1 MTAEPTKSDKKGAFR
16 GLPGIDTVL
25 REPAM
30 ARLIA
35 AYGLGTVKSRLRA
48 LQTAWRHARTAPEWS
63 DQPAAY
69 APALSRALAASG
81 YRPVFNL
88 TGTLLHT
95 NLGRAPLPASA
106 FDAAREL
113 VTRPMNLEYDLTTG
127 KRGDREA
134 PVVERLCRLTGAEGA
149 LIVNNC
155 AAALMLV
162 LNTFALGRSVPV
174 SRGELIEIGGSFRLP
189 EIMTR
194 AGCRLVEV
202 GATNRTHRGD
212 YAGAIDADTALL
224 LKVFPSNYRI
234 QGFARAPGIAELADL
249 AHAHGLPLCV
259 DLGSGALID
268 LARWGLP
275 HEPTP
280 TELLAQGADLV
291 LFSGDKLLGGVQ
303 SGFIAGRA
311 DLVAAC
317 NGNPMKRAFRADKVT
332 LALQDQILA
341 LYEDPARL
349 ALELPMMRW
358 LNADA
363 ATLDARGSVLLQVLA
378 PRLPPSFR
386 CAIEASRAEMGSGS
400 LPEETLPSRS
410 LVIDHTEER
419 QLRALADSLRALPTP
434 VIGRLH
440 QGRLWLD
447 LRGAEP
453 LDALSET
460 LSALEPAA

>member
-1 MTAEPTKSDKKGAFR
+1 MR
-16 GLPGIDTVL
+16 RLPAIDTLL
-25 REPAM
+25 RQPGVMEA
-30 ARLIA
+30 IEKH
-35 AYGLGTVKSRLRA
+35 GLGTVKTALRA
-48 LQTAWRHARTAPEWS
+48 LQQEWRQSGTVPEWS
-63 DQPAAY
+63 DQPTAY
-69 APALSRALAASG
+69 AQALSRALAGSG
-81 YRPVFNL
+81 YRAVFNL

-106 FDAAREL
+106 FDATREL
-113 VTRPMNLEYDLTTG
+113 VTRPMNLEYNLTTG
-127 KRGDREA
+127 KRGHREA
-134 PVVERLCRLTGAEGA
+134 PVIERLRRLTGADDA
-149 LIVNNC
+149 LVVNNC

-162 LNTFALGRSVPV
+162 LNTFALARSVPV

-202 GATNRTHRGD
+202 GATNRTHTRD
-212 YAGAIDADTALL
+212 YAEAIDADTGLL

-234 QGFARAPGIAELADL
+234 QGFSSSPGISELAAL
-249 AHAHGLPLCV
+249 AHDRGLPLCV

-280 TELLAQGADLV
+280 AEILTQGADLV

-303 SGFIAGRA
+303 SGFVAGRA

-332 LALQDQILA
+332 LVLQDQVLA

-349 ALELPMMRW
+349 ATDLPMMRW

-363 ATLDARGSVLLQVLA
+363 EALAARGVAIMQVLA
-378 PRLPPSFR
+378 GRLPCAFR
-386 CAIEASRAEMGSGS
+386 TAIAPSRAEMGSGS
-400 LPEETLPSRS
+400 LPEETLASQS
-410 LVIDHTEER
+410 LVIDHDDEH
-419 QLRALADSLRALPTP
+419 QLRALADRLRALPTP
-434 VIGRLH
+434 VIGRLY
-440 QGRLWLD
+440 QSRLWLD

-453 LDALSET
+453 LGELCET
-460 LSALEPAA
+460 LAALEATP